1 LGGGFGEGS
10 LRSSD
15 VDFMI
20 VDDDLIDEQAQIRLP
35 KRRVVAA
42 QGVAE

>member
-10 LRSSD
+10 LRPTHM
-15 VDFMI
+15 DFMI
-20 VDDDLIDEQAQIRLP
+20 ADDDLIDEQAQIRLP